1 MRVYSRE
8 FDARQLAKLTYL
20 FTVTASPLLM
30 RSLWRGPLA
39 GFDFSCRTL
48 EVYRQLTV
56 RGPIT
61 DTTLSEF
68 GMSNGTGQQ
77 VWLDL
82 SHPSSEM
89 PPGELALLCALV
101 KWKNPAIAVE
111 IGTFKGVTT
120 LHLSRNTS
128 EKCRIYTVDLPP
140 QFDQTDVGAFSDP
153 QLVETSIRSK
163 RAFGDDPKIVQI
175 LQDSTTIDWNSVL
188 DGPVDFALIDASH
201 LYQHVKADTQAIMKV
216 LARDAIVVWHD
227 YRPVEIRRGV
237 KKYLDELRRNG
248 LPIKRLADTSICVC
262 QYGLSQPNSLS
273 ESSAAVTARCE

>member
-8 FDARQLAKLTYL
+8 FDARHLAKLTYL

-48 EVYRQLTV
+48 EAYRELTE

-61 DTTLSEF
+61 DTTLSEL
-68 GMSNGTGQQ
+68 GMSDGNGQQ

-101 KWKNPAIAVE
+101 KWKKPTIAVE
-111 IGTFKGVTT
+111 IGTFEGVTT

-128 EKCRIYTVDLPP
+128 ENCRIYTVDLPP
-140 QFDQTDVGAFSDP
+140 QSDQTDAATFSDP
-153 QLVETSIRSK
+153 QLVERSLRSK
-163 RAFGDDPKIVQI
+163 RAFGNDPKIVQI
-175 LQDSTTIDWNSVL
+175 LHDSTTMDWNRVL
-188 DGPVDFALIDASH
+188 EGPVDFALIDASH
-201 LYQHVKADTQAIMKV
+201 LYQHVKADTEAIMKV
-216 LARDAIVVWHD
+216 LARDAVVVWHD
-227 YRPVEIRRGV
+227 YRRVEIRRGV

-262 QYGLSQPNSLS
+262 QYGLSHGSSVN
-273 ESSAAVTARCE
+273 ESSAAVIAWCE

>member
-20 FTVTASPLLM
+20 FTVTASPLLV
-30 RSLWRGPLA
+30 RSLWRGPRA
-39 GFDFSCRTL
+39 GFDFSSRTL
-48 EVYRQLTV
+48 EVYRELV
-56 RGPIT
+56 KHGPIT
-61 DTTLSEF
+61 DTTLSDL
-68 GMSNGTGQQ
+68 GMSDGTGQQ

-89 PPGELALLCALV
+89 PPGELALICALV
-101 KWKNPAIAVE
+101 KWKNPTIAVE

-128 EKCRIYTVDLPP
+128 ENCRIYTVDLPP
-140 QFDQTDVGAFSDP
+140 QFAQMDAGMFSDP

-163 RAFGDDPKIVQI
+163 RAFGNDPKIVQI
-175 LQDSTTIDWNSVL
+175 LHDSTTMNWNRVL

-201 LYQHVKADTQAIMKV
+201 LYQHVKADTEAIMKV
-216 LARDAIVVWHD
+216 LARDGIVVWHD

-248 LPIKRLADTSICVC
+248 LLIKRLADTSICIC
-262 QYGLSQPNSLS
+262 QYGLSHRCSLG
-273 ESSAAVTARCE
+273 ESSAAGTARCE